1 MDILID
7 REIYLWI
14 NFFHLLVLFS
24 IRNIFL
30 GILSSVGTP
39 AACLFTRNVVRTK
52 SVPKWN
58 AITMLGNLAM
68 HVKVPSKK
76 LLVQMEELLNLDD
89 SVSVEVKEASIF
101 CFATLIRKTFEH
113 EETGAIDPLLD
124 KYLHHFM
131 EHIRSIVQFFFS

>member
-14 NFFHLLVLFS
+14 NFFHLLVLSS